1 MFIKGKRKFL
11 REAIWEI
18 LCKKYGARLWKT
30 DKS

>member
-18 LCKKYGARLWKT
+18 CKKYGARLWKT